1 MMSLQA
7 NNGGVQGKLPQGVGG
22 ADGADISMEEEEE
35 EDQVRLSLPCQ
46 LYHYMRQS
54 G

>member
-7 NNGGVQGKLPQGVGG
+7 NNGGVRGKLPQGVGG
-22 ADGADISMEEEEE
+22 ADAADISMEEEEE
-35 EDQVRLSLPCQ
+35 EDQVSLLLPCQ